1 VIHRTRFPAKAILT
15 ILAALACPSLLVAGG
30 NEISGYARNQTNGRP
45 ASGDTVILIRL
56 DQGMQEESYTKV
68 DEQGSFK
75 VPVRYPGKQYLVRV
89 LHDGVSYDQ
98 QARAGGSVSIFVF
111 NASTQVRGV
120 TGSIEILRTGTN
132 GSLLH
137 VSDMYEIWN
146 QSSPPVTWN
155 GTRTFEVQL
164 PARAK
169 ISSVLAASSGKLGVM
184 ISATAVATEPGHYT
198 VSFPLRPGATKFA
211 FNYDLPY
218 EGHASF
224 PKCHQYPMQQF
235 AIMIPPTM
243 KFSSRSSAFEV
254 LAPGNNR
261 YQVRAINGLKAGER
275 PAFELSGDGALPSLQ
290 AQTRTPAAVVP
301 AAPQP
306 GPPVSLSPLPT
317 TAPHANQTG
326 GFFRPLILA
335 ALAVVFYAFS
345 LFMWRPS
352 KSARPRRLRD

>member
-1 VIHRTRFPAKAILT
+1 
-15 ILAALACPSLLVAGG
+15 
-30 NEISGYARNQTNGRP
+30 
-45 ASGDTVILIRL
+45 
-56 DQGMQEESYTKV
+56 
-68 DEQGSFK
+68 
-75 VPVRYPGKQYLVRV
+75 
-89 LHDGVSYDQ
+89 
-98 QARAGGSVSIFVF
+98 
-111 NASTQVRGV
+111 
-120 TGSIEILRTGTN
+120 
-132 GSLLH
+132 
-137 VSDMYEIWN
+137 
-146 QSSPPVTWN
+146 
-155 GTRTFEVQL
+155 
-164 PARAK
+164 
-169 ISSVLAASSGKLGVM
+169 M
-184 ISATAVATEPGHYT
+184 ISATAVAAEPGHYT

-254 LAPGNNR
+254 LATGNNR